1 MKPRVWAVLTGI
13 LLIYSTLVLFI
24 GWNGYV
30 WLSTLFDVHGG
41 YYSIAFAFLAY
52 SYFLGRINYR
62 FSFFKVIGSYWFAVV
77 QFALILLPL
86 ADVVVL
92 LASTLRVP
100 LESAIFWVG
109 NLVLAVFI
117 FTFILGSW
125 NAWSPIVRSYQI
137 TIPKPAG
144 PYRNLRIAMASDL
157 HLGTLVGNVHLQ
169 RLVTQINALHPD
181 LILLPGDVIDD
192 DIEPFIRKNMGNV
205 MKNLYAPL
213 GVYAVLGNH
222 EYIGRKIPEYIKQ
235 MTAIDIKV
243 LVDETVTIANSITLI
258 GRKDR
263 AARERQS
270 LDQLVSAVDPSLPII
285 VMDHQPYE
293 LKQAAL
299 HGVDLMLSGHTHRG
313 QIIPNHLITRRIFE
327 LDWGYLQ
334 KEQLHAIVSSG
345 FGTWGPPLRLGSR
358 SEIVQ
363 IDISFTG

>member
-1 MKPRVWAVLTGI
+1 MKPRVWAVLTAV
-13 LLIYSTLVLFI
+13 LFIYSMIVCFI

-30 WLSTLFDVHGG
+30 WLRSLFDVHAG
-41 YYSIAFAFLAY
+41 YYSFVIALLAY

-62 FSFFKVIGSYWFAVV
+62 FSFLKMLGSYWFALV
-77 QFALILLPL
+77 QFALLLFPP
-86 ADVVVL
+86 ADVLVL
-92 LASTLRVP
+92 VASALGAP
-100 LESAIFWVG
+100 LERAILGVG
-109 NLVLAVFI
+109 TIVLAVLI
-117 FTFILGSW
+117 FLFILGSW
-125 NAWSPIVRSYQI
+125 NAWSPIVRAYQI

-144 PYRNLRIAMASDL
+144 VYRNLRIAMASDL
-157 HLGTLVGNVHLQ
+157 HLGTLVGNVHLH
-169 RLVTQINALHPD
+169 RMVTQINSLHPD

-192 DIEPFIRKNMGNV
+192 DIEPFIRKNMGAV
-205 MKNLYAPL
+205 MQNLHAPL

-243 LVDETVTIANSITLI
+243 LMDETVTIADSFTLI

-263 AARERQS
+263 AARERQP
-270 LDQLVSAVDPSLPII
+270 LEQLVAAVDPSLPII

-293 LKQAAL
+293 LKQAAV

-313 QIIPNHLITRRIFE
+313 QLVPNHLITRRIFE

-334 KEQLHAIVSSG
+334 KGQLHAIVSSG
-345 FGTWGPPLRLGSR
+345 YGTWGPPLRLGSR

-363 IDISFTG
+363 IDITFTE